1 MEPIRFRLARIVR
14 RSARLARRGARYGA
28 LLGACLGALAGPSGS
43 FAASFTNVTDQVG
56 LGGRPGFR
64 LSVADVDGDGYPDI
78 LLHRAQNEDAG
89 DVLDKQFLFLNV
101 PGGSPGDPF
110 SRTFADVTAASGI
123 RANRQGTGTGRH
135 QDGGIFA
142 DVDNDGD
149 LDLFSIV
156 YVHRNYALDVG
167 RNDLLLNDGSG
178 HFSLAPNSTFHLDPI
193 WNTAGAVFLDYDRDA
208 NVDLFLGN
216 WYNAGDAAIEQKLYR
231 GHGDGSF
238 TDVTVAAGIA
248 GAASAI
254 YGVAAADWDG
264 DGDTDLFAPCYG
276 WTVFL
281 AKSIHWRN
289 NGDGTFTRVEDQT
302 GYSQYTGFPY
312 GRASFGSMPRDYD
325 NDGDVDLFEI
335 LTHGVGDGD
344 GSVHS
349 TVLTNTGTVHRW
361 DFGRVR
367 GRGAEDPDL
376 THHGD
381 HYASW
386 FDHDNDTRADFAL
399 TESGYDNN
407 RFYLFRQG
415 SDRTFTPFT
424 VESGMNPINEANL
437 PPHNVIALDYDRD
450 GDEDLL
456 VGFADDTHGIQLWRN
471 DVGTQN
477 HWIVLTLLGAGLPG
491 KSNGAAIGARV
502 EVTAGGV
509 TQTREVDAG
518 SGHMGPQAPLALT
531 FGLGSAAIVD
541 RIQIRW
547 PSQERAVSE
556 LTDVPADQFLTIGE
570 PCPRGADPTG
580 LLVDRDGA
588 DILLSWDDPADP
600 ELSWTV
606 YREAGPDPSGW
617 GAPLAERVSDADPG
631 TPGIQWRDAGTAA
644 TPQPWFY
651 LVVSVNACGES
662 PLR

>member
-1 MEPIRFRLARIVR
+1 MAGRLRFRRLRVALA
-14 RSARLARRGARYGA
+14 LA
-28 LLGACLGALAGPSGS
+28 LLAAPAALG
-43 FAASFTNVTDQVG
+43 ASFTNVTDEVG
-56 LGGRPGFR
+56 LGGKPGFR
-64 LSVADVDGDGYPDI
+64 LAVADVDGDGYPDI
-78 LLHRAQNEDAG
+78 LLHRAQNEDTG
-89 DVLDKQFLFLNV
+89 DVLDKQSLFLNV
-101 PGGSPGDPF
+101 PGGAPGDPF
-110 SRTFADVTAASGI
+110 SRAFVDATAASGI
-123 RANRQGTGTGRH
+123 RANRQGTSTGRH
-135 QDGGIFA
+135 QDGAVFA

-156 YVHRNYALDVG
+156 YVHRNFALDLG
-167 RNDLLLNDGSG
+167 RNDLLLNDGAG
-178 HFSLAPNSTFHLDPI
+178 HFTLAPSSPFHLEPV
-193 WNTAGAVFLDYDRDA
+193 WNTAGAVFLDFDSDG

-216 WYNAGDAAIEQKLYR
+216 WYDAADLPIEQKLYR

-238 TDVTVAAGIA
+238 TNVTAAAGMA

-276 WTVFL
+276 WTQVN

-289 NGDGTFTRVEDQT
+289 NGDGTFSRVEDQT
-302 GYSQYTGFPY
+302 GYSLYTGFPS
-312 GRASFGSMPRDYD
+312 GKASFGSMPRDYD

-349 TVLTNTGTVHRW
+349 TVLTNTGTTHAW

-367 GRGAEDPDL
+367 NRGSEDPDL

-386 FDHDNDTRADFAL
+386 FDYNNDTRPDFAL

-415 SDRTFTPFT
+415 AGRNFTPFT
-424 VESGMNPINEANL
+424 VESGMNTINEANL

-456 VGFADDTHGIQLWRN
+456 VGFADDANGIQLWRN
-471 DVGTQN
+471 DVGTQRRFLE
-477 HWIVLTLLGAGLPG
+477 VTLRGAGIPG
-491 KSNGAAIGARV
+491 KANRAAIGARV

-509 TQTREVDAG
+509 TQLREVDAG
-518 SGHMGPQAPLALT
+518 SGHMGPQAPLTLA
-531 FGLGSAAIVD
+531 FGLGTATVAD
-541 RIQIRW
+541 RVRVRW
-547 PSQERAVSE
+547 PNAGRTVTE
-556 LTDVPADQFLTIGE
+556 LTNVAADQFLTIEE
-570 PCPRGADPTG
+570 PCERGP
-580 LLVDRDGA
+580 
-588 DILLSWDDPADP
+588 DPADLRVARAGADLALAWDEP
-600 ELSWTV
+600 AVAGLAWAV
-606 YREAGPDPSGW
+606 YRDAGPDPRAW
-617 GAPLAERVSDADPG
+617 GGPLAARVTDQDPG
-631 TPGIQWRDAGTAA
+631 APGIQWTDAGAA
-644 TPQPWFY
+644 PPPQGWFY

-662 PLR
+662 PLY

>member
-1 MEPIRFRLARIVR
+1 M
-14 RSARLARRGARYGA
+14 SARLHRRRAPWGVLLLAA
-28 LLGACLGALAGPSGS
+28 LGPSGVHG
-43 FAASFTNVTDQVG
+43 ASFTEVTDQVG
-56 LGGRPGFR
+56 LAGKPGFR

-78 LLHRAQNEDAG
+78 LIHRAQNEDTG
-89 DVLDKQFLFLNV
+89 DVLDKQYLLVNR
-101 PGGSPGDPF
+101 PGAEPGNPF
-110 SRTFADVTAASGI
+110 GRTFVDVTQASGI
-123 RANRQGTGTGRH
+123 RANRQGTTSGRH

-156 YVHRNYALDVG
+156 YVHRNYSLDLG
-167 RNDLLLNDGSG
+167 RNDLLLNDGNG
-178 HFSLAPNSTFHLDPI
+178 HFSLAPTSTFHLDPI
-193 WNTAGAVFLDYDRDA
+193 WNTAGAVFLDYDRDG

-216 WYNAGDAAIEQKLYR
+216 WYNTGDAAIEQKLYR

-238 TDVTVAAGIA
+238 TNVTTAAGIA

-276 WTVFL
+276 WTVFY

-289 NGDGTFTRVEDQT
+289 NGNATFTRVEDQT
-302 GYSQYTGFPY
+302 GYSQYTGFPS

-325 NDGDVDLFEI
+325 NDGDVDLLEI

-349 TVLTNTGTVHRW
+349 TVLTNTGSVHRW
-361 DFGRVR
+361 DFGRVH

-386 FDHDNDTRADFAL
+386 FDYDNNGLADFAL

-415 SDRTFTPFT
+415 ADNRFTPFT
-424 VESGMNPINEANL
+424 VESGMNAINDANL
-437 PPHNVIALDYDRD
+437 PPHNVIPLDYALD

-456 VGFADDTHGIQLWRN
+456 VGFADDVHGIQLWRN
-471 DVGTQN
+471 DVGAQN
-477 HWIVLTLLGAGLPG
+477 HWITLRLEGAGIPG
-491 KSNGAAIGARV
+491 KSNRAAIGARV

-531 FGLGSAAIVD
+531 FGLGSAAVVD
-541 RIQIRW
+541 RIRVRW
-547 PSQERAVSE
+547 PNAGLAVSE
-556 LTDVPADQFLTIGE
+556 LTGVPADQFLAIAE

-580 LLVDRDGA
+580 LLVAREGTD
-588 DILLSWDDPADP
+588 LVLTWDDPADP

-606 YREAGPDPSGW
+606 YRDAAPDPAAW
-617 GAPLAERVSDADPG
+617 GAPLAEQVSDADPG
-631 TPGIQWRDAGTAA
+631 APGIQWRDVGAA
-644 TPQPWFY
+644 SPPQRWFY